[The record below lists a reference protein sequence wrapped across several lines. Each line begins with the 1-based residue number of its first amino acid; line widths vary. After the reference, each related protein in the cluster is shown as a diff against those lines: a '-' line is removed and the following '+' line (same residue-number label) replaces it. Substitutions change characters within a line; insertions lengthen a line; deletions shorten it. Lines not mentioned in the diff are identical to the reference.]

1 MTRTILPGLRTGV
14 IRIPASKSQ
23 AHRMLICA
31 ALSASPSHLILDGFS
46 ADIEATMQC
55 LEALGARCEK
65 ISDGLLVSPVSV
77 CPAQARLDVGE
88 SGSTLRFLLPVLG
101 ALGIR
106 AEIQMHG
113 RLPARPLSPLWE
125 ALEMHGMRLQQDGSV
140 LHTDGQLT
148 AGDYSLPGNVSSQFI
163 SGLLFAL
170 PLLSGNSTLTV
181 TGALQSARYVAMTE
195 QALAEAG
202 ILIKKDGPVWQIG
215 GEQRY
220 AAPSLQTVEGD
231 WSNAA
236 FFLCMGAL
244 SEAGVTVTGLNPES
258 LQADRAITEIL
269 TRFGAKLAI
278 SEHAVIVRRGNLHGI
293 TLDAG
298 PVPDL
303 IPVVSCLAAL
313 CSGETQIENAARLR
327 LKESDRLQ
335 TTAALLSVLGGCVHE
350 LPDGLVILGRDRLS
364 GGTADACGD
373 HRIAMSAAMAACGCE
388 GLVTVSGK
396 RMRRKILSRILGG
409 LCFFEGGCSMSS
421 VYTGNLTVSIFG
433 QSHAPAIGV
442 TIDGLPAGFPI
453 NLDELQFF
461 LSRRAPGQNAWSTP
475 RREVDAPE
483 VLCGLKNGKTCGAP
497 LTAIIRNTNTRS
509 GDYENLKD
517 VPRPGHADY
526 TAQVKF
532 GGAQDVSGGG
542 HFSGRLTAPLCIAG
556 GVCMQLLE
564 REGVS
569 HPRAHLVHR
578 ALPPTARRLTRRS
591 RESRSRPFLTAR
603 LAAMQAEIA
612 QAKADGDSVGG
623 VVECVIDGLPAG
635 IGEPMFGGLENLIAR
650 AVFAIPAVKGVE
662 FGAGFAAARLRGSE
676 T

>member
-1 MTRTILPGLRTGV
+1 MTRTVAPGPRTGAV
-14 IRIPASKSQ
+14 QIPASKSQ

-31 ALSASPSHLILDGFS
+31 ALSKAPSRLVLDGFS
-46 ADIEATMQC
+46 ADIEATVQC
-55 LEALGARCEK
+55 LEALGAQLTQETA
-65 ISDGLLVSPVSV
+65 GLLITPIGAR
-77 CPAQARLDVGE
+77 PANAKLDVGE

-101 ALGIR
+101 ALGVR
-106 AEIQMHG
+106 AEVRMHG
-113 RLPARPLSPLWE
+113 RLPERPLSPLWE
-125 ALEMHGMRLQQDGSV
+125 VLEAHGMRLRQDGIV
-140 LHTDGQLT
+140 LYTDGQLC
-148 AGDYSLPGNVSSQFI
+148 AGDYSLPGDVSSQFI

-170 PLLSGNSTLTV
+170 PLLGENSTLTV
-181 TGALQSARYVAMTE
+181 TGTLQSERYVAMTE

-335 TTAALLSVLGGCVHE
+335 TTAALLSVLGGCIHE

-364 GGTADACGD
+364 GGTADTCGD

-388 GLVTVSGK
+388 GLVTVSG
-396 RMRRKILSRILGG
+396 S
-409 LCFFEGGCSMSS
+409 
-421 VYTGNLTVSIFG
+421 
-433 QSHAPAIGV
+433 
-442 TIDGLPAGFPI
+442 
-453 NLDELQFF
+453 
-461 LSRRAPGQNAWSTP
+461 
-475 RREVDAPE
+475 
-483 VLCGLKNGKTCGAP
+483 
-497 LTAIIRNTNTRS
+497 
-509 GDYENLKD
+509 
-517 VPRPGHADY
+517 
-526 TAQVKF
+526 
-532 GGAQDVSGGG
+532 
-542 HFSGRLTAPLCIAG
+542 
-556 GVCMQLLE
+556 
-564 REGVS
+564 
-569 HPRAHLVHR
+569 
-578 ALPPTARRLTRRS
+578 
-591 RESRSRPFLTAR
+591 
-603 LAAMQAEIA
+603 
-612 QAKADGDSVGG
+612 
-623 VVECVIDGLPAG
+623 ECVAKSYPAFW
-635 IGEPMFGGLENLIAR
+635 EDFASLKED
-650 AVFAIPAVKGVE
+650 AV
-662 FGAGFAAARLRGSE
+662 
-676 T
+676 

>member
-88 SGSTLRFLLPVLG
+88 SGSTLRFLLAVLG

-220 AAPSLQTVEGD
+220 AAPSVQTVEGD

-388 GLVTVSGK
+388 GLVTVSG
-396 RMRRKILSRILGG
+396 S
-409 LCFFEGGCSMSS
+409 
-421 VYTGNLTVSIFG
+421 
-433 QSHAPAIGV
+433 
-442 TIDGLPAGFPI
+442 
-453 NLDELQFF
+453 
-461 LSRRAPGQNAWSTP
+461 
-475 RREVDAPE
+475 
-483 VLCGLKNGKTCGAP
+483 
-497 LTAIIRNTNTRS
+497 
-509 GDYENLKD
+509 
-517 VPRPGHADY
+517 
-526 TAQVKF
+526 
-532 GGAQDVSGGG
+532 
-542 HFSGRLTAPLCIAG
+542 
-556 GVCMQLLE
+556 
-564 REGVS
+564 
-569 HPRAHLVHR
+569 
-578 ALPPTARRLTRRS
+578 
-591 RESRSRPFLTAR
+591 
-603 LAAMQAEIA
+603 
-612 QAKADGDSVGG
+612 
-623 VVECVIDGLPAG
+623 ECVAKSYPAFW
-635 IGEPMFGGLENLIAR
+635 EDFASLKED
-650 AVFAIPAVKGVE
+650 AV
-662 FGAGFAAARLRGSE
+662 
-676 T
+676 